1 MQIYAHEKMLNIWK
15 MQNETKSAVYPQEE
29 LKLKI

>member
-15 MQNETKSAVYPQEE
+15 MQNETKGAVYPQEE